1 MNSSNN
7 SNKLWAGVS
16 SGEISSLLGEFNNS
30 LEFDFALWQY
40 DIQGSLAHSKMLA
53 KQDIITQEDYKLIK
67 QGLEE
72 IQSEISS
79 KPQEWLAKN
88 IEAEDIHS
96 AIEMNLTARIGDA
109 GKRLHTGR
117 SRNDQVATDLR
128 LYLIQNINIISELLD
143 NLRQAFVSLAERDI
157 NQVIPGYTHLQQAQP
172 VSLGHHWLA
181 HYERFTR
188 DSERLADCL
197 KRVKVCPLGAGAL
210 AGTTYNLD
218 REFTSSELGF
228 DSVSHNSLDS
238 VSDRDYVAEFL
249 FVMSMVGIHL
259 SQLSEEIIIWASQ
272 EFSFIKLHPDYAT
285 GSSMMPQKRNP
296 DIPEL
301 LRGKSGRLI
310 GHLNALLITL
320 KALPLAYNKDL
331 QEDKEGLF
339 DCIKQINIM
348 LKITTEFLPSIQ
360 VNTEKLNIVISQ
372 GFLNAT
378 DLADYLVTKG
388 LPFREAYKI
397 VGQAVRDCLENNTV
411 LKNITLETWKEK
423 YSELIE
429 EDIYEKIDEV
439 YCMNR
444 RNTYGGGSPEQ
455 VLLQLQRIK

>member
-1 MNSSNN
+1 MSN

-16 SGEISSLLGEFNNS
+16 SGEISNLLSEFNNS

-40 DIQGSLAHSKMLA
+40 DIQGSLAHSAMLA
-53 KQDIITQEDYKLIK
+53 KQNIITQEDYKLIQK
-67 QGLEE
+67 GLLEIKEE
-72 IQSEISS
+72 ISQD
-79 KPQEWLAKN
+79 PQAWLQAN

-128 LYLIQNINIISELLD
+128 LYLIDNINIISELLNSLKQALV
-143 NLRQAFVSLAERDI
+143 NLAQRDI
-157 NQVIPGYTHLQQAQP
+157 NQIIPGYTHLQQAQP

-181 HYERFTR
+181 HYERFAR
-188 DSERLADCL
+188 DYDRLQDCL
-197 KRVKVCPLGAGAL
+197 SRVKICPLGSGAL

-218 REFTSSELGF
+218 REFTAQELGF

-272 EFSFIKLHPDYAT
+272 EFSFVKLHPDYAT

-320 KALPLAYNKDL
+320 KGLPLAYNKDL

-339 DCIKQINIM
+339 DCVKQINIM
-348 LKITTEFLPSIQ
+348 LRITTEFLPSIEI
-360 VNTEKLNIVISQ
+360 NTDKLNSIVSN

-397 VGQAVRDCLENNTV
+397 VGQAVRDCLESNTV
-411 LKNITLETWKEK
+411 LKDITLDTWQEK

-429 EDIYEKIDEV
+429 EDIYSKIDEV

-455 VLLQLQRIK
+455 VLLQLQRIQTK